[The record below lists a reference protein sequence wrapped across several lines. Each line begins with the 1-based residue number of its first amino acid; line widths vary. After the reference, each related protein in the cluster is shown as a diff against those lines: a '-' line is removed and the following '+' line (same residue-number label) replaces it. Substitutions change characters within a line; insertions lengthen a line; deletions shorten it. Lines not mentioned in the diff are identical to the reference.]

1 MRFFPQ
7 DADRFS
13 KLAAGFQSLVLA
25 FGLIIAGVLGVSVLH
40 SWERARAELEEIKR
54 RLHHTE
60 LDLTVDARQEVAV
73 SGRYIGIQVT
83 VANKGNNAVRLRF
96 DQKPPIRV
104 SQVLYDSER
113 DGPPNSFGP
122 EIDAQLYADFQPD
135 TIVLDKDMLPTEI
148 YRFNAMLHVRGP
160 GVYFVLF
167 ETAVDL
173 LDLRGVGRSKGRW
186 LSSTYVIVR

>member
-83 VANKGNNAVRLRF
+83 VANKGNNRSEER
-96 DQKPPIRV
+96 RV
-104 SQVLYDSER
+104 GKEC
-113 DGPPNSFGP
+113 
-122 EIDAQLYADFQPD
+122 
-135 TIVLDKDMLPTEI
+135 
-148 YRFNAMLHVRGP
+148 
-160 GVYFVLF
+160 
-167 ETAVDL
+167 
-173 LDLRGVGRSKGRW
+173 RSRW
-186 LSSTYVIVR
+186 SPYH